1 MNRFFRNAIFYVIIF
16 LVIIGIVAS
25 FNSNKEAAKDISYTE
40 FMSKL
45 EDGKVKSLTIQPDR
59 SVYTIEGEFKSSD
72 KSSSDDKKTGLGQS
86 KTSSTAFTTYAL
98 NSDTS
103 LEELQ
108 TAVSK
113 EDVKMEVEPAKQ
125 NSGWVTFLTSI
136 VPFVIIF
143 ILFFFLMSQSQGG
156 GGGKVMSFG
165 KSKAKLY
172 NDDKKK
178 VRFTDV
184 AGADEEKQE
193 LVE

>member
-59 SVYTIEGEFKSSD
+59 SVYTIKGEFKSSD
-72 KSSSDDKKTGLGQS
+72 KSSSDDDKKTGLGQS

-103 LEELQ
+103 LEDLQ
-108 TAVSK
+108 STVTK
-113 EDVKMEVEPAKQ
+113 EGVKMDVEPAKQ

-193 LVE
+193 